1 MKWQEILPVLIS
13 IIIIIL
19 IAIIGRTNRF
29 LAATTATMPI
39 NVALGMWIIYS
50 SSGGDAKSVSEF
62 SQGLLIAI
70 IPTIG
75 FLVTIWLASRAQLKI
90 IPMLLLGYSVWAIG
104 LALIFSIRKF
114 IGT

>member
-19 IAIIGRTNRF
+19 IAIVGKTSRF
-29 LAATTATMPI
+29 LAAITATMPI

-50 SSGGDAKSVSEF
+50 SSGGDTKSVTEF
-62 SQGLLIAI
+62 SRGMLIAI
-70 IPTIG
+70 VPTIG
-75 FLVTIWLASRAQLKI
+75 FLVTVWLASRAQLKI

-114 IGT
+114 LGT